1 MESNYRL
8 IFRESVVARVV
19 SLSRKIAR
27 DRAPS
32 ESFQEYRGRRRLCP
46 TTILYNVQIAIEAV
60 LKRNQL
66 GLAQCSRDYLG
77 TAIGEKAR
85 LSRTF
90 SNRFGSVR
98 LLHLFS
104 RSPRPEIDRASPS
117 PLPRNVKAKKC
128 RGGWRS
134 ARARERA
141 SQRFARLDFGKSPR
155 DFRAAPSSRNAHFIT

>member
-1 MESNYRL
+1 
-8 IFRESVVARVV
+8 
-19 SLSRKIAR
+19 
-27 DRAPS
+27 
-32 ESFQEYRGRRRLCP
+32 
-46 TTILYNVQIAIEAV
+46 VQIAIEAV

-128 RGGWRS
+128 RGGWSSPARS
-134 ARARERA
+134 PRFREIAPSAISPPRRRHVTLIRYVKK
-141 SQRFARLDFGKSPR
+141 SVSRCWPIVSHSSRSILDFGSR
-155 DFRAAPSSRNAHFIT
+155 FSSDLLERVTLERRLCII

>member
-8 IFRESVVARVV
+8 IFRRES
-19 SLSRKIAR
+19 SR
-27 DRAPS
+27 RAEKS
-32 ESFQEYRGRRRLCP
+32 HAKSCAVRETFQEYRGRRRLCP

-66 GLAQCSRDYLG
+66 GLAQCSCDYLG

-117 PLPRNVKAKKC
+117 PSPRNVKAKK
-128 RGGWRS
+128 RREGGWN
-134 ARARERA
+134 ARASERA
-141 SQRFARLDFGKSPR
+141 SDFGKSR
-155 DFRAAPSSRNAHFIT
+155 RAVVT